1 MAVRV
6 GSARISEHGTSGW
19 DGKAK
24 AGDQTG
30 HEVERQNWY
39 KHSKGWVVL
48 RAKDDD
54 KREKI
59 AEDMEKACDNE
70 NIGYDQ
76 SERDTLYRAAEKVGF
91 DCAKVTTKV
100 ETDCSALVRVCC
112 AYAGIK
118 TGNIRTVSEANA
130 LMATGEFLKYT
141 TSKYCNSSDYLR
153 RGDILVTKTS
163 GHTVV
168 VLDDGAKIPKAATCF
183 PAATIK
189 TVSIVDALASIG
201 AKHSF
206 EYRKKIAKANAIEN
220 YRGTALQNGKMLLLL
235 KQGKL
240 IKPAEG

>member
-6 GSARISEHGTSGW
+6 GSARISENGTSGW

-48 RAKDDD
+48 RAKDDE

-59 AEDMEKACDNE
+59 AEDMEKACDN
-70 NIGYDQ
+70 NLIGYDQ
-76 SERDTLYRAAEKVGF
+76 SERDTLWKAAKEVGF
-91 DCAKVTTKV
+91 DCAKVDKKV

-112 AYAGIK
+112 AYAGIMV
-118 TGNIRTVSEANA
+118 GNIRTVSEVNA

-141 TSKYCNSSDYLR
+141 TAKYCNSSDYLR
-153 RGDILVTKTS
+153 RGDVLVTRTS

-168 VLDDGAKIPKAATCF
+168 VLDNGAKIPKGKTYF

-201 AKHSF
+201 AKFSF
-206 EYRKKIAKANAIEN
+206 EYRKQIAKVNGIEN

-240 IKPAEG
+240 IKPEA

>member
-6 GSARISEHGTSGW
+6 GSARISENGTSGW

-30 HEVERQNWY
+30 HEVERQDWY
-39 KHSKGWVVL
+39 LHKKGWIVL
-48 RAKDDD
+48 RAKDEE

-59 AEDMEKACDNE
+59 AEDMEKACDNP

-76 SERDTLYRAAEKVGF
+76 SERGTLYAEAQKVGF
-91 DCAKVTTKV
+91 DCAKVDKKV
-100 ETDCSALVRVCC
+100 ETDCSALVRVCL

-118 TGNIRTVSEANA
+118 VGNFRTVSEVNY
-130 LMATGEFLKYT
+130 LMATGEFLEYKT
-141 TSKYCNSSDYLR
+141 AKYCKSSAYLM

-168 VLDDGAKIPKAATCF
+168 VLDNGAKIPVGKKYF
-183 PAATIK
+183 PKCTIV
-189 TVSIVDALASIG
+189 TVSIVDGLASVG

-206 EYRKKIAKANAIEN
+206 AYRCLIAKANGIEN
-220 YRGTALQNGKMLLLL
+220 YKGSAMQNGKMLLLL

-240 IKPAEG
+240 IKPEE